1 MNWQMISVIPKML
14 GAIGVII
21 SLVYL
26 AIQIRDQKKHSRN
39 AVINSLT
46 TQLNDFM
53 LPQIENANLCALW
66 VRGLRSF
73 DEVDPASKLR
83 FSSDIGQQLRT
94 ADCLHLQFLDGTF
107 DPRLWRGIDRTI
119 AELAAY
125 AGFKKWWPTR
135 KHWYSDELCALI
147 DNHMQTAKPT
157 MYNDSLTN

>member
-1 MNWQMISVIPKML
+1 MNWEMISAIAKMV

-46 TQLNDFM
+46 TQFNDFM

-73 DEVDPASKLR
+73 DELDPAS
-83 FSSDIGQQLRT
+83 
-94 ADCLHLQFLDGTF
+94 
-107 DPRLWRGIDRTI
+107 RTI
-119 AELAAY
+119 LTQVGRLHVEKFLRALNRII
-125 AGFKKWWPTR
+125 KWTPITR
-135 KHWYSDELCALI
+135 YWA
-147 DNHMQTAKPT
+147 
-157 MYNDSLTN
+157 